1 MYNLHAA
8 ALADKLSL
16 PKGLHC
22 MLLSEVPE
30 LIVRP
35 TIDERIVDDVVESFM
50 VDEDDTEVAVPAL
63 LSPGTS
69 AAPASVTLTHNIL
82 DEFAHAAVDRA
93 LQIRHLVTNKLIIES
108 DNPDPRVRLRALEL
122 LGKVSDVGLFS
133 ERSEVVITHQSSSE
147 LEDKLRSKL
156 RNLMDR
162 AAIIDA
168 EIIPDTPESELK
180 E

>member
-1 MYNLHAA
+1 M
-8 ALADKLSL
+8 
-16 PKGLHC
+16 
-22 MLLSEVPE
+22 
-30 LIVRP
+30 
-35 TIDERIVDDVVESFM
+35 
-50 VDEDDTEVAVPAL
+50 
-63 LSPGTS
+63 
-69 AAPASVTLTHNIL
+69 
-82 DEFAHAAVDRA
+82 
-93 LQIRHLVTNKLIIES
+93 
-108 DNPDPRVRLRALEL
+108 

-133 ERSEVVITHQSSSE
+133 DRSEVVITHQSSSE